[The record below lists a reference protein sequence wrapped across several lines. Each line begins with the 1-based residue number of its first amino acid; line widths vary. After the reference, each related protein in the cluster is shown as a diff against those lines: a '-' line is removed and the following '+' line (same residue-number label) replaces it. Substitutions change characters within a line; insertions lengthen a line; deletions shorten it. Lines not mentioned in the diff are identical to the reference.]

1 MSESIA
7 IVETASKAVGSAA
20 RNVAYRPDLKPAAP
34 PPARRERDAHRRAD
48 VSPRAAVYCCST
60 CETNCSM

>member
-7 IVETASKAVGSAA
+7 TVETTTKAVGSAA
-20 RNVAYRPDLKPAAP
+20 RNAAYRLDLKPGASL
-34 PPARRERDAHRRAD
+34 PARWERDAHGQADRR
-48 VSPRAAVYCCST
+48 PRAAVYCCST

>member
-20 RNVAYRPDLKPAAP
+20 RNVAYRPDLKPGASLP
-34 PPARRERDAHRRAD
+34 TRRERDAHGQAD
-48 VSPRAAVYCCST
+48 RSPRAAVYCCST